1 MPRVFDNKEGRTL
14 VPAYYADG
22 KICLRCAINST
33 VAVTSAE
40 AFLIDP
46 GEEGWVANV
55 LAVTTGVKARYLG
68 VSEKAIA
75 ASTAALVT
83 ITDLVIGGV
92 TDIITTDATVT
103 TGYAVNLTTGAAIVY
118 GTTYFDEATCF
129 GVWRVTSTS
138 LTAAKEC
145 ILYPIPRNMT
155 S

>member
-1 MPRVFDNKEGRTL
+1 MPVHDNVKGRTI
-14 VPAYYADG
+14 AAAAWANG
-22 KICLRCAINST
+22 KLTLRCAINT
-33 VAVTSAE
+33 TAAVTSAE

-46 GEEGWVANV
+46 GEEGWVASV
-55 LAVTTGVKARYLG
+55 LALTTGTKKRYLG
-68 VSEKAIA
+68 VSEKPIA

-92 TDIITTDATVT
+92 TDIITTALPT
-103 TGYAVNLTTGAAIVY
+103 TGYFVDMTTGAAVVNTDQY
-118 GTTYFDEATCF
+118 GDTVGTA

-145 ILYPIPRNMT
+145 ILFGLPLHLT

>member
-1 MPRVFDNKEGRTL
+1 MPVHDNVKGRTI
-14 VPAYYADG
+14 AAAAWANG
-22 KICLRCAINST
+22 KLTLRCSINT
-33 VAVTSAE
+33 TAAVTSAE

-46 GEEGWVANV
+46 GEEGWVASV
-55 LAVTTGVKARYLG
+55 LALTTGAKKRYLG

-92 TDIITTDATVT
+92 TDIITTALPT
-103 TGYAVNLTTGAAIVY
+103 TAYYVAMSTGAAIVY
-118 GTTYFDEATCF
+118 ALAANDTVGVA

-145 ILYPIPRNMT
+145 MLFGLPLHLT

>member
-1 MPRVFDNKEGRTL
+1 MPVHDNVKGRTI
-14 VPAYYADG
+14 AAAAWANG
-22 KICLRCAINST
+22 KLTLRCAINT
-33 VAVTSAE
+33 TEAVTSAE

-46 GEEGWVANV
+46 GEEGWVASV
-55 LAVTTGVKARYLG
+55 LALTTGAKKRYLG

-83 ITDLVIGGV
+83 ITDLVVGGV
-92 TDIITTDATVT
+92 TDIITTALPT
-103 TGYAVNLTTGAAIVY
+103 TGYFVTITTGAAIVNTASV
-118 GTTYFDEATCF
+118 GSDIGVA

-145 ILYPIPRNMT
+145 ILYGLPLHLT